1 MGGMGIMRPKACPR
15 EYVPTRLLS
24 KAGSQAFGGQGK
36 DTCTG
41 FSSWC
46 SGRGQ
51 RPVGPHVGAA
61 PVETSSVNKHSHF
74 PGLHS
79 PPSPQAVCCSPRT
92 CFVPISPLERML
104 RAHRF
109 SQGCRSR
116 QNLRL
121 PEPESPGV
129 TLSGL
134 VSPVLCP
141 LKISDGA
148 LPVGLGKESVTTET
162 VCAQI

>member
-74 PGLHS
+74 PGLHFPPPPRQFAVLLEPALS
-79 PPSPQAVCCSPRT
+79 P
-92 CFVPISPLERML
+92 FLL
-104 RAHRF
+104 WK
-109 SQGCRSR
+109 GC
-116 QNLRL
+116 
-121 PEPESPGV
+121 
-129 TLSGL
+129 
-134 VSPVLCP
+134 
-141 LKISDGA
+141 
-148 LPVGLGKESVTTET
+148 
-162 VCAQI
+162 